1 MSSVH
6 EVYEEEYKDAIKVVK
21 EYVESDGA
29 SEGVDMPKAREALQT
44 AEDAIKELSRV
55 QGEFEMKVQLTQYKK
70 EVQRVKVLLESIQS
84 KLDREALL
92 SGGQL
97 EKLPESSEFNRGI
110 AAQNVA
116 LQRQVCCC
124 ACLTHL
130 HLFFFQGNRVE
141 DALRITQET
150 EMTGV
155 GIMGNL
161 TRQGE
166 DMEQQIETLDTTNDK
181 VCGTLF
187 CSAGNPLQSSD
198 YSCETTCVELTSTH
212 HPE

>member
-21 EYVESDGA
+21 DYVESDGA

-116 LQRQVCCC
+116 LQRQ
-124 ACLTHL
+124 
-130 HLFFFQGNRVE
+130 GNRID

-166 DMEQQIETLDTTNDK
+166 DIEQQIETLDTTNDK
-181 VCGTLF
+181 ITAARQLVSNLHRRIIQNKLMLYGV
-187 CSAGNPLQSSD
+187 AGVLAILIIILVAAS
-198 YSCETTCVELTSTH
+198 
-212 HPE
+212 